1 LESNYP
7 IKNKA
12 GDKMNF
18 SNIDSIKLSE
28 DDYFHLF
35 RWKDNNKDTVR
46 NFNPVLN
53 EGVIVVDENLKQYF
67 KQDGINIY
75 FELYLGENYFFDIIF
90 QRLEDGRNL
99 LKQEHFNPVVLKQ
112 LDYPKERAIEDAIT
126 LHATLMAY
134 MEYHMENKTYI
145 KREEVK
151 KGSGNSVTNKKKK
164 RKDKR
169 RVSVVKIKKK
179 VYHVTVGKN
188 TQQVKEPRKIKRIAE
203 KWTVQGH
210 WRHFK
215 NGTKTYIKSYEK
227 GKGAKLTPKTYEL
240 E

>member
-1 LESNYP
+1 
-7 IKNKA
+7 
-12 GDKMNF
+12 MNF
-18 SNIDSIKLSE
+18 SNIDSIKLSS
-28 DDYFHLF
+28 DDYHLLF
-35 RWKDNNKDTVR
+35 KWKDNNKETVR

-53 EGVIVVDENLKQYF
+53 EGVILVEDSIKQYF
-67 KQDGINIY
+67 KQEGINIY
-75 FELYLGENYFFDIIF
+75 YEVYIGDSYFFDIIF
-90 QRLEDGRNL
+90 QRLEDGQNL
-99 LKQEHFNPVVLKQ
+99 LKEHHFNPVVLNELK
-112 LDYPKERAIEDAIT
+112 YPREQAIGDAMS
-126 LHATLMAY
+126 LHNTLMAY

-145 KREEVK
+145 TREEVK
-151 KGSGNSVTNKKKK
+151 KRSGNSGTNKKKK

-169 RVSVVKIKKK
+169 RVNVVKIKKK

-188 TQQVKEPRKIKRIAE
+188 TQPVKEPRKIKRIAE

-227 GKGAKLTPKTYEL
+227 GRGAKLTPKTYEL